1 MSQVFAIISSIIP
14 VLSSADGELGRPRLA
29 PGGVLSVWPTE
40 AGHEDSPRLLGTMFP
55 WLYSLSGGRAL
66 FKPGLPSQPFRSGRT
81 LGRGALFLMIRSQ
94 PFQFARVSGEGR

>member
-55 WLYSLSGGRAL
+55 WLYSLSGGRAHFCSNQGCL
-66 FKPGLPSQPFRSGRT
+66 LSLLNLAEHLGGGRC
-81 LGRGALFLMIRSQ
+81 F
-94 PFQFARVSGEGR
+94 